1 LGTNLAIA
9 SGHELQQAVT
19 ALSDSSSSAERQ
31 SMLVVRPREDRD
43 LLKLICIISAGHNGS
58 VRKMQNESENVEL
71 TQAEDDVRQLAQH
84 IADQQ
89 IRIKV
94 LQAAGH
100 VDDEMKAREG
110 LFLLSDALE
119 IARRR
124 LEVERHVRGKLL

>member
-1 LGTNLAIA
+1 
-9 SGHELQQAVT
+9 
-19 ALSDSSSSAERQ
+19 
-31 SMLVVRPREDRD
+31 
-43 LLKLICIISAGHNGS
+43 
-58 VRKMQNESENVEL
+58 MQNESENVEL
-71 TQAEDDVRQLAQH
+71 TEAEDDVRQLEQH

-100 VDDEMKAREG
+100 IDDEMKAREG

-124 LEVERHVRGKLL
+124 LQVEPHVRGKLL

>member
-119 IARRR
+119 IARR
-124 LEVERHVRGKLL
+124 V

>member
-1 LGTNLAIA
+1 
-9 SGHELQQAVT
+9 
-19 ALSDSSSSAERQ
+19 
-31 SMLVVRPREDRD
+31 MLVVRPREDRD

-58 VRKMQNESENVEL
+58 VRKMQNESKNLDL
-71 TQAEDDVRQLAQH
+71 TETEDDVRQLEQH

-100 VDDEMKAREG
+100 IDDEMKAREG

-124 LEVERHVRGKLL
+124 LQVERQVRGKLI